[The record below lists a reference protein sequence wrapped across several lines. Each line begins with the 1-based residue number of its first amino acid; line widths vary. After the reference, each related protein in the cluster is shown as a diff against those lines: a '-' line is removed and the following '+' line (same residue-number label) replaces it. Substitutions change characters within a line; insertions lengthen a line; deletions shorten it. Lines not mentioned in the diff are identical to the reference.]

1 MKRIY
6 FLLPDVAT
14 ARNVVQELLLSHVEE
29 RHIHLV
35 AHEDTPL
42 EDLPRAG
49 LAQTSD
55 LIPSLEKGATIGG
68 ATGAIAGLVAV
79 TVPAAG
85 VILGGG
91 AVLAFT
97 VAGAG
102 FGAWVSSMMGIDSPN
117 SQIRRFQAAIDDGQ
131 ILMLVDVAK
140 GRVDEVEE
148 IIRGHYDNVTVEGT
162 EPNIP
167 NFP

>member
-6 FLLPDVAT
+6 FLLPDVPT
-14 ARNVVQELLLSHVEE
+14 TRKVVQELLLSHVEE

-35 AHEDTPL
+35 AREDTPL

-55 LIPSLEKGATIGG
+55 IIPALEKGATIGG
-68 ATGAIAGLVAV
+68 ATGAVAGLVAV

-85 VILGGG
+85 IVLGGG
-91 AVLAFT
+91 AVLAFA

-117 SQIRRFQAAIDDGQ
+117 SQIERFQEAVEAGQ
-131 ILMLVDVAK
+131 ILMMVDVSRH
-140 GRVDEVEE
+140 RVEEVEA
-148 IIRGHYDNVTVEGT
+148 IIRSHYDNVRVEGT